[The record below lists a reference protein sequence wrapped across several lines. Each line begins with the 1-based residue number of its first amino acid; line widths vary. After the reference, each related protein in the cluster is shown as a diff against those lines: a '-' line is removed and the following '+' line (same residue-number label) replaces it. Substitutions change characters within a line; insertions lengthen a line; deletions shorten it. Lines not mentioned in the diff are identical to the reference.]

1 MMNKSRGDGR
11 SGEDGVENKR
21 HPWEERKG
29 EKDKILTE
37 YSVGFNWWNL
47 SDFDEEK
54 SEEAK
59 PVTLWAALG
68 RMWTLIGDEQWIV
81 YLGLGG
87 LIVAAVSEISMP
99 SILAASI
106 FSADSRATAEFH
118 RNARLLI
125 MLCITSGICSGLRSC
140 CFAIANTVLVK
151 RFRETL
157 YLALVFQDM
166 SFFDTETVGGLT
178 SRLGADCQHLSKV
191 IGNDVHLIL
200 RNIVQ
205 GTGALIN
212 LLKLSWPLTS
222 PTLVICFAL
231 STIVSVYGQYQKKA
245 AKLTQEFNASANNT
259 VQETLSMIR
268 TVQVYGAEE
277 EELRRYKKWLDK
289 LAFVSIRESVA
300 YGFWNMSFHTLYRLT
315 QVQII
320 LST

>member
-1 MMNKSRGDGR
+1 MAMAVSRPNPYPINRIPLPTLNQRIRCSFFIKSTRP
-11 SGEDGVENKR
+11 SFGVPISAFWQPNT
-21 HPWEERKG
+21 G
-29 EKDKILTE
+29 INCDKISSIASILPGG
-37 YSVGFNWWNL
+37 SWWNL

-59 PVTLWAALG
+59 PVTLWTALG

-106 FSADSRATAEFH
+106 FSAESRAAAQFH

-166 SFFDTETVGGLT
+166 AFFDTETVGGLT

-222 PTLVICFAL
+222 PTLVICFVL
-231 STIVSVYGQYQKKA
+231 SAIVSVYGQYQKKA
-245 AKLTQEFNASANNT
+245 AKLTQEFNASANN
-259 VQETLSMIR
+259 VK
-268 TVQVYGAEE
+268 A
-277 EELRRYKKWLDK
+277 
-289 LAFVSIRESVA
+289 
-300 YGFWNMSFHTLYRLT
+300 
-315 QVQII
+315 
-320 LST
+320 